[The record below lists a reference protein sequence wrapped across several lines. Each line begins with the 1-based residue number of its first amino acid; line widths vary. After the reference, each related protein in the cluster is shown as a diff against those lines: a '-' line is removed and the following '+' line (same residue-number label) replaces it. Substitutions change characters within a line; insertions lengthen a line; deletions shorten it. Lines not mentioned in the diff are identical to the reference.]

1 MEQVIA
7 TSDYLQSQ
15 INLKEQRIQQ
25 LEEHVQRVTQR
36 DYATAAR
43 IQTMRDEMHEW
54 TTTELENS
62 DITTEQA
69 EAIAEICGFELTK
82 EIEAIVTV
90 EYSIT
95 LNVPVGEEAEDII
108 NNIDFD
114 AISYD
119 TDNISYVSATVS
131 NIEIQQGAT
140 NNGPEHVLKLLLFN
154 SPQIGPAPF
163 FWLCQVTTRLK
174 IPVIF
179 PTCPNCPCLSILSCI
194 CQPILLDLE

>member
-25 LEEHVQRVTQR
+25 LEEHVQRITQR

-43 IQTMRDEMHEW
+43 LQTVRDEMHEW

-95 LNVPVGEEAEDII
+95 LNVPVGEDAEDII

-119 TDNISYVSATVS
+119 TDNISYVSASVS
-131 NIEIQQGAT
+131 NIEI
-140 NNGPEHVLKLLLFN
+140 
-154 SPQIGPAPF
+154 
-163 FWLCQVTTRLK
+163 
-174 IPVIF
+174 
-179 PTCPNCPCLSILSCI
+179 
-194 CQPILLDLE
+194 